1 MRFVIWPFLKVYLTL
16 RICVQ
21 AILNAWQLYLFI
33 IGICGPDSSGN
44 SFSSSNE
51 YNKPKCL
58 SQMKDIY
65 YRRQE
70 DIPYSLSP
78 TERLSVKVL
87 VGAAS
92 SASHEFCF
100 ARHVE
105 GAGIV

>member
-1 MRFVIWPFLKVYLTL
+1 MRGNYTCSLLVFVDLTAL
-16 RICVQ
+16 EIAFPAAMNTTSQ
-21 AILNAWQLYLFI
+21 
-33 IGICGPDSSGN
+33 
-44 SFSSSNE
+44 
-51 YNKPKCL
+51 KCL

-105 GAGIV
+105 